1 MRLPMAHRRGFT
13 AIELLLVLG
22 ILATTASLSFPMY
35 RQYLI
40 RSDLE
45 VSRQNIAQG
54 LQRARF
60 LAQVAMNDSAWGFST
75 DGLPGRGILFMGGSF
90 AMRDAEYDEYYSIPA
105 TVAVSG
111 LTEVTFAKI
120 TGQPSAMGTITLT
133 ALNGEQRTITVNIG
147 ETGEVG
153 IPDDWLDICIDPF
166 GESPQTI
173 KAPDSLWEY
182 YEGQGA
188 MLGICGQTDG
198 GEEEGGEEEGGEE
211 EGGDPDVVIQDDT
224 VESSDDFSCNLQ
236 VLGAAITSGGL
247 PLPVTLQVGIG
258 GGWID
263 PFGDWDHPVS
273 ANVNDGQQHSYSCT
287 STYSQGT
294 LMDVRARS
302 WTKKQWWY
310 DGSSDTHWKVLMQ
323 QSTGTANNQYV
334 VVLKN
339 GDPVPDVP
347 GMENQASIQDFVEA
361 YINLETG
368 TVSLQ
373 PNQALYLF
381 ELGTTDLQ
389 SSAADFQ
396 DLVLLLTLLNP

>member
-1 MRLPMAHRRGFT
+1 MRLLMRHRCGFT

-22 ILATTASLSFPMY
+22 ILAVTAGLSMPMY

-45 VSRQNIAQG
+45 VSRQNISQG

-90 AMRDAEYDEYYSIPA
+90 ATRNAEYDEYYSIPV
-105 TVAVSG
+105 TIAVSG
-111 LTEVTFAKI
+111 LTEVTFSKI

-153 IPDDWLDICIDPF
+153 IPDDWMDICIDPF

-182 YEGQGA
+182 YESQGA
-188 MLGICGQTDG
+188 TLGICGQG
-198 GEEEGGEEEGGEE
+198 GDEGGNGEDVEEG
-211 EGGDPDVVIQDDT
+211 PDVVIDDAT
-224 VESSDDFSCNLQ
+224 VESSGDFSCNLQ

-263 PFGDWDHPVS
+263 PFGDWNQPVNAS
-273 ANVNDGQQHSYSCT
+273 VNDGQQHSYSCT

-294 LMDVRARS
+294 PIDVRARS

-310 DGSSDTHWKVLMQ
+310 DGSSNTHWKVLMQ

-334 VVLKN
+334 VVLKD